1 MSEILDLKNNIVAMA
16 SKLNGIVDMCTKS
29 FAVTD
34 KMNEILML
42 VHQVGL
48 VNQNK
53 NQDIFGCVLP
63 DLVKRVSQLEDMI
76 LRKEKVMGKGD
87 HVDFIVGTG
96 KKKCKIHMFIREDDV
111 TFYGKDKNL
120 VVSFKE
126 V

>member
-1 MSEILDLKNNIVAMA
+1 MSEIQDLKNNIVAMA

-48 VNQNK
+48 INQNK

-63 DLVKRVSQLEDMI
+63 DFVKRVSQVEDIM
-76 LRKEKVMGKGD
+76 LRKEKEIGKGD
-87 HVDFIVGTG
+87 HVDFHVGKG
-96 KKKCKIHMFIREDDV
+96 KKKRKIHMFIREDGV
-111 TFYGKDKNL
+111 TFYGDGKNL
-120 VVSFKE
+120 VVE
-126 V
+126 L